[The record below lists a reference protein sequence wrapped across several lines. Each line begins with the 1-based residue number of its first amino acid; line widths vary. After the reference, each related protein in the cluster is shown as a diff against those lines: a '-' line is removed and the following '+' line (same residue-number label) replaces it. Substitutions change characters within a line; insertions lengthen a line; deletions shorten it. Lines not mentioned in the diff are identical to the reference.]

1 MKLKLLTPV
10 LVAVTAF
17 ATIAAAHAESVIL
30 ESDKTVMV
38 NMADRPG
45 TVVVGNPAIAD
56 VSINGKTIFLH
67 GRGFGNTNIIVL
79 DLKGE
84 QIANFDVTIK
94 QAQTDAVTIF
104 SARTGAGA
112 PVIRTSYLCAP
123 TCESNLQIGDNADYF
138 KLISEENKAKNELA
152 TGSKTAEAEA
162 PSAAQ

>member
-10 LVAVTAF
+10 LVAVTAI

-38 NMADRPG
+38 NMADRTG
-45 TVVVGNPAIAD
+45 T